1 MAKQHRKIRLMKILD
16 WYILKRL
23 LVTFFFAILL
33 ITVIAVV
40 IDSSEKADDFVK
52 SGLSTGQIITD
63 YYFGFVPHIVALIF
77 PLIVFIAIIFFTSK
91 LAGRSELIAILA
103 SGVTFNRMLR
113 PFIMGGAIL
122 ALILWLANMYII
134 PKAQGIRSSFQERYI
149 DRNSTYNIGGGNYL
163 SYYLRVDSV
172 TFVGFRSYD
181 TTSKSASNFF
191 MHRIKDNK
199 VVYNLRAERVS
210 WDTAKRSWVL
220 DNALERKVGGLDEE
234 AQLIPKKTVKL
245 NFVPSELRKDEYLK
259 DKLTSPELTQYI
271 RREELRGAEGLNTLK
286 VERYRRDA
294 TPVAVLILS
303 VIGAVVAS
311 RKVRGGSGMHLAFG
325 IVTAATF
332 ILMDRFS
339 TVFSTKGNFP
349 PLLAAWL
356 PNIIF
361 AGIAYWLYKKAPK

>member
-1 MAKQHRKIRLMKILD
+1 MAQQNRKFRLMKILD

-23 LVTFFFAILL
+23 LVTFLFSILL

-40 IDSSEKADDFVK
+40 IDTSEKTDDFVK
-52 SGLSTGQIITD
+52 SGLTTKEIIVQ
-63 YYFGFVPHIVALIF
+63 YYFGFVPHIVAMIF

-91 LAGRSELIAILA
+91 LAGRTELVAILA

-113 PFIMGGAIL
+113 PFIMGGVIL
-122 ALILWLANMYII
+122 AIVLWLANMFVV

-149 DRNSTYNIGGGNYL
+149 DRNSTYYTGVGNYL
-163 SYYLRVDSV
+163 NYYMRVDSV
-172 TFVGFRSYD
+172 TFVGIRSYD
-181 TTSKSASNFF
+181 TSSKSAGNFF
-191 MHRIKDNK
+191 MQRLKNNK
-199 VVYNLRAERVS
+199 LAYNVRAERIY
-210 WDTAKRSWVL
+210 WDTAKKSWAL
-220 DNALERKVGGLDEE
+220 ENALERKIDSMGEKVELKPTMH
-234 AQLIPKKTVKL
+234 LKL
-245 NFVPSELRKDEYLK
+245 NFLPAELRKDEYLK
-259 DKLTSPELTQYI
+259 DKLTSPELTRYI
-271 RREELRGAEGLNTLK
+271 KREEMRGSEGLNTLK

-311 RKVRGGSGMHLAFG
+311 KKIRGGSGIHLAFG
-325 IVTAATF
+325 IITAATF